1 MKTII
6 NIKAD
11 RDVKEGAFK
20 VAQEMGIPLSTV
32 INAFL
37 RRFIADRSIT
47 FTIQPKPNR
56 TFEKVLKQA
65 GKDLIK
71 GKNLSPLFVNT
82 SKMDRYLDT
91 L

>member
-47 FTIQPKPNR
+47 FTIQPMPNR

-71 GKNLSPLFVNT
+71 GKNISPLFVNT